1 LKVMRDG
8 RPVTVDVTADGAGL
22 VSHAGSALLAQ
33 VADKLGLSKGL
44 SVRLAVLKQR
54 RRGHDPGRVIRDLAV
69 MLADGGECVSD
80 LGAVRDQQPLLGEV
94 ASDSTAFRVIDR
106 VASEKLLDRLR
117 AAHARARE
125 QFWKLHGA
133 PEHLTIDIDAT
144 LITAHSEK
152 EGAAGNYKG
161 GYGFH
166 PLQAYADETCE
177 ALGALL
183 RPGNAGANTAED
195 HKTVLDRAL
204 AQIPDQY
211 IESIAILVRADS
223 AGATH
228 DLADYCRE
236 GRMRFS
242 FGYELTESVRAA
254 ILEIPA
260 DAWVPALD
268 QDGSERENGEVAEI
282 TDSIDLSSWP
292 EGSRLIVRRERPHP
306 GAQLSFTDHDGY
318 RFQAILTDQ
327 DDEDIAIIERRH
339 RQRARVEDRIRD
351 DKDTGLA
358 KCPFKEFA
366 LNEVWLE
373 IVMLAH
379 DLIVWTQALLLDG
392 ELAKSEPKR
401 LRYRLLH
408 VAGRLAFSGR
418 RGKLHLQDTWP
429 WAAELV
435 AAFERLKALPD
446 TAG

>member
-1 LKVMRDG
+1 MKVMRDG
-8 RPVTVDVTADGAGL
+8 RPVTVDVTAGGAGL
-22 VSHAGSALLAQ
+22 VSHAGSALIAQ
-33 VADKLGLSKGL
+33 VGDRLGLTRAL
-44 SVRLAVLKQR
+44 SLRLAVLKQR

-69 MLADGGECVSD
+69 VLADGGECVSD
-80 LGAVRDQQPLLGEV
+80 LGAVRDQEALFGPV
-94 ASDSTAFRVIDR
+94 ASDSTAFRMVDR
-106 VASEKLLDRLR
+106 IASEELLGELR

-125 QFWKLHGA
+125 RFWKLHGA
-133 PEHLTIDIDAT
+133 PERLTIDIDAT

-166 PLQAYADETCE
+166 PLQAYADETRE
-177 ALGALL
+177 SLGALL
-183 RPGNAGANTAED
+183 RPGNAGANTAVD
-195 HKTVLDRAL
+195 HKTVLDLAL
-204 AQIPDQY
+204 AQIPAEYVEQ
-211 IESIAILVRADS
+211 IEILVRADS

-228 DLADYCRE
+228 ELADHCYE
-236 GRMRFS
+236 GNMRFS
-242 FGYELTESVRAA
+242 FGYELTEAVRQA

-268 QDGSERENGEVAEI
+268 QDGSDRENGEVAEI

-292 EGSRLIVRRERPHP
+292 AGTRLIVRRERPHP

-318 RFQAILTDQ
+318 RFQSILTDQ
-327 DDEDIAIIERRH
+327 PGTDIAVIERRH
-339 RQRARVEDRIRD
+339 RQHARIEDRIRD
-351 DKDTGLA
+351 DKDAGLA
-358 KCPFKEFA
+358 KFPFKEFA

-392 ELAKSEPKR
+392 ELAKAEPKR

-418 RGKLHLQDTWP
+418 RAKLHLQDTWP

-435 AAFERLKALPD
+435 AAFAKLQALPAA
-446 TAG
+446 TG